1 MTIMVGVGDG
11 RPLAAYFSP
20 PDNGDVMCHLRK
32 QNILAML

>member
-20 PDNGDVMCHLRK
+20 PDDGDDDVS
-32 QNILAML
+32 LA